1 MPRVTTWQSSL
12 RNIHLTGD
20 MYIRI
25 EEFLNCVFLLS
36 DQETYKVEKRPQG
49 YFEVEDNDNG
59 EKDDQRQGQLLR
71 QGKM

>member
-1 MPRVTTWQSSL
+1 MTTWQSRL
-12 RNIHLTGD
+12 RNIPLTGD
-20 MYIRI
+20 MYIKI

-49 YFEVEDNDNG
+49 YFEVEDNDSG

>member
-1 MPRVTTWQSSL
+1 
-12 RNIHLTGD
+12 